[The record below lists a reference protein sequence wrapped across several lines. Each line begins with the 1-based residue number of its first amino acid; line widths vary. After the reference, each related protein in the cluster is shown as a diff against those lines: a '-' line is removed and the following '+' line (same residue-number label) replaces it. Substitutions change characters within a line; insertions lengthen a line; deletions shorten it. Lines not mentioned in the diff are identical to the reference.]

1 MMKLGDLV
9 CHRRYGTRRDKGIGI
24 IINTNP
30 QKGMNDLVSVYW
42 FKEGKEQQVW
52 KQILQYARQ

>member
-24 IINTNP
+24 IIDTSP
-30 QKGMNDLVSVYW
+30 QKGNGEIVSVYW
-42 FKEGKEQQVW
+42 FKEGKDQQVW
-52 KQILQYARQ
+52 KQVLRYAK